1 MANFSQLP
9 KGLHAVRSAGSE
21 LQNNP
26 GDCSAREG
34 RSARESAPLKTFCRK
49 AEPKKAAQVINPC
62 RLMFNDRK
70 FSVQSRSVEQGSNHL
85 IREVLSLLGVSIGNL
100 LRAKQTLGNSDA
112 AGTCNVYAVL
122 F

>member
-1 MANFSQLP
+1 
-9 KGLHAVRSAGSE
+9 
-21 LQNNP
+21 
-26 GDCSAREG
+26 
-34 RSARESAPLKTFCRK
+34 
-49 AEPKKAAQVINPC
+49 
-62 RLMFNDRK
+62 MFNDRK

-122 F
+122 FEDAGQPAAALPSLERMTRATLCALAVDRSWQNLTSLGSILP

>member
-1 MANFSQLP
+1 M
-9 KGLHAVRSAGSE
+9 
-21 LQNNP
+21 
-26 GDCSAREG
+26 
-34 RSARESAPLKTFCRK
+34 
-49 AEPKKAAQVINPC
+49 INPC
-62 RLMFNDRK
+62 RLMFNNRK

-122 F
+122 FEDAGQLACVCVAVPLERMTRATLCALAVDRS